1 MGAFCG
7 RPSQMIGL
15 HFFNPVQLMKLV
27 EVVKTPQ
34 TDPALFQSAMG
45 FARALGKTPV
55 ECVDTEGFVVNRLL
69 VPFLIEAMML
79 VERGVASASDVDVA
93 MKLGAGHPMG
103 PIQLADYIGLDT
115 VHSIIAGW
123 AEEFPDNP
131 SFKVPASLPATLPP
145 CYLTT
150 LLPCCLT
157 TYYSLLTPLKVP
169 ASLAAKV
176 AEGKLGRKSGEGFFQ
191 WQGDKLAE

>member
-1 MGAFCG
+1 
-7 RPSQMIGL
+7 
-15 HFFNPVQLMKLV
+15 
-27 EVVKTPQ
+27 
-34 TDPALFQSAMG
+34 
-45 FARALGKTPV
+45 
-55 ECVDTEGFVVNRLL
+55 
-69 VPFLIEAMML
+69 MML

-131 SFKVPASLPATLPP
+131 SFKVPASL
-145 CYLTT
+145 
-150 LLPCCLT
+150 
-157 TYYSLLTPLKVP
+157 
-169 ASLAAKV
+169 AAKV

-191 WQGDKLAE
+191 SRATSSPSKAESGEGPSAAPEPDTAFTFRLGSWRPATNSSRTSI